1 MGWRGITGVTHEVTH
16 VTIGKLQLKLMTKEM
31 VKYSCHIPK
40 F

>member
-16 VTIGKLQLKLMTKEM
+16 VTIGKLQLIMTKEM